1 MDPEHKK
8 SEAEGEVRAEPQ
20 THAVEPEPLSTLE
33 EKKDYEEEEEEEEE
47 EEDKIVE
54 KSHNGRFHKRNKRFP
69 KQVAGVDDTFIAI
82 EPKSGKEVIWNER
95 ILPEKKTERENRFLA
110 VVKKLKRHAHPFLV
124 RFLDAWITKGD
135 CGPRKLVFITE
146 RLDECTLKQYLCNST
161 RTKLLWRRHIGQ
173 LLSVVIFLHH
183 LGVTHGN
190 LTKETIYYQN
200 SGCLKVGPF
209 VLDGFF
215 GQRSLA
221 TDILALGLV
230 ALEIAAWTPTLDANN
245 LPAAERLQQ
254 MLDRLKDLH
263 QRNFIEICLDPN
275 PASRPRIKFLLNHPS
290 IAEVPTLKLLSAKV
304 LVGTM
309 RAGPAE
315 EAVATEAPGF
325 ATLLKDNLSHLED
338 ETVIVEAKFPHDQ
351 VSHSRS
357 WKDFRSNFT
366 LTSKYLE
373 DVKNGFYPFFGYRF
387 GAAAEQ
393 DDDEE
398 SLAVMQSETTGPTQ
412 PSVYQGGSVPLHSAS
427 SGVSNLP
434 SVTTSRKQSS
444 SVVTNAEDE
453 VSLPVSR
460 KISNNC
466 MPETIEEV
474 FDDSSPTGVPVASA
488 TNAPLS
494 EVQPSGAFPPASSV
508 VSANLKGAIGMEDS
522 VDKHDS
528 PDTVGV
534 SPSPLQP
541 YVEPRSSPN
550 VGQCTPVPTTVGGAT
565 TGPLPSDHRFK
576 TMLLG
581 ANDQRQCNSR
591 TTLSSTDSK
600 AGPPKDSLQGIVLPS
615 GAQGMPTV
623 LDRREVRT
631 QQKSVC
637 SAPHDTPL
645 EALRARPFESSSSVQ
660 MAADNRP
667 DSHSSFSQ
675 SDLCTCLRDS
685 PACPIANARTPH
697 ASVVS
702 VLSGCSDLRLAAALT
717 ADRTSHQPHPSSVSG
732 VATANAPFSPSPL
745 TLIQK
750 TTGAADSLTSPVA
763 TTAAETPSLPL
774 RQGGEPEGAE
784 DEEDVEVE
792 DEEDDDEDDDDDD
805 EDDEEDE
812 DDNAHA
818 GGAEHLAPQVVH
830 VAAPNQPPTTS
841 ALFTHCQ
848 YSYIGSGRWQVYVQM
863 WFVEERLKREAY
875 LQVFDY
881 EWHDCDRVA
890 DLFEASNCLNA
901 DDRSTLLRLLALAR
915 HNIPLIE
922 GVLIYPSFQTQTGNN
937 GINSSAIDPQE
948 LYSKLVTLHLQKQA
962 RELLE
967 RETIISPPTDETA
980 EPTLEPSTAAAAVI
994 TETSHRDALSEI
1006 PTASL
1011 SKRAALGIDDSDGHV
1026 SMDENF
1032 AHPLVPP
1039 SAPAAASGLTTASD
1053 PFKSEVQHHPSIP
1066 NSLPCPHTD
1075 DCRPEEA
1082 SGQKR
1087 TDETD
1092 AVPQKVDYAS
1102 DATAAM
1108 PMPCY
1113 DFIDITTLAPSN
1125 PACAWCDNHDYL
1137 HELHLPA
1144 YLISPC
1150 YHCRESLA
1158 REAKISPEDLLDLH
1172 LQHNIPWPAFLQARY
1187 KIPVDGRTV
1196 EELMAYDCRWR
1207 SRQRCYCLVAHGGQV
1222 MPPCVE
1228 FPWQYEPPPA
1238 VLATAN
1244 TAPHVS
1250 PLQLPDLEPPST
1262 TSGIQTGSKVGE
1274 LEAAAPSV
1282 SSKTS
1287 AVPPPSTSSSRASTG
1302 EPVAAPPAG
1311 VTQNPSAEVKR
1322 LDDSA
1327 PKPSADTPAPNVRG
1341 PLPCSSRHTRG
1352 TLLPCCAEMH
1362 LPCGMP
1368 PQPAVPS
1375 EQQQPRQISA
1385 TTPSTTA
1392 HSKSTH
1398 TAMNAAS
1405 ALPSP
1410 LGGGGP
1416 VATSP
1421 SAAAVAVVPTAT

>member
-1 MDPEHKK
+1 M
-8 SEAEGEVRAEPQ
+8 
-20 THAVEPEPLSTLE
+20 
-33 EKKDYEEEEEEEEE
+33 
-47 EEDKIVE
+47 
-54 KSHNGRFHKRNKRFP
+54 
-69 KQVAGVDDTFIAI
+69 
-82 EPKSGKEVIWNER
+82 
-95 ILPEKKTERENRFLA
+95 
-110 VVKKLKRHAHPFLV
+110 
-124 RFLDAWITKGD
+124 
-135 CGPRKLVFITE
+135 
-146 RLDECTLKQYLCNST
+146 
-161 RTKLLWRRHIGQ
+161 
-173 LLSVVIFLHH
+173 
-183 LGVTHGN
+183 
-190 LTKETIYYQN
+190 
-200 SGCLKVGPF
+200 
-209 VLDGFF
+209 
-215 GQRSLA
+215 
-221 TDILALGLV
+221 
-230 ALEIAAWTPTLDANN
+230 DANN

-645 EALRARPFESSSSVQ
+645 EALRARPF
-660 MAADNRP
+660 
-667 DSHSSFSQ
+667 
-675 SDLCTCLRDS
+675 
-685 PACPIANARTPH
+685 
-697 ASVVS
+697 
-702 VLSGCSDLRLAAALT
+702 
-717 ADRTSHQPHPSSVSG
+717 
-732 VATANAPFSPSPL
+732 
-745 TLIQK
+745 
-750 TTGAADSLTSPVA
+750 
-763 TTAAETPSLPL
+763 
-774 RQGGEPEGAE
+774 
-784 DEEDVEVE
+784 
-792 DEEDDDEDDDDDD
+792 
-805 EDDEEDE
+805 
-812 DDNAHA
+812 
-818 GGAEHLAPQVVH
+818 
-830 VAAPNQPPTTS
+830 

-1102 DATAAM
+1102 NATAAM